1 MIRVYGDFFLRGR
14 INMVN
19 TFSGSTLGVNR
30 KCKITVYKDA
40 ILEINGIVSMSNT
53 TIVCTKHIVLGNN
66 VMVGGGTTIVD
77 SDFHS
82 MDYRHWNTPNDELLM
97 KRKDVVIGNNVFIGM
112 NSIILKGVTIG
123 DGAII
128 AAGSLVNKD
137 IPEGEI
143 WGGNPVIFISKNCH
157 HYEKK

>member
-66 VMVGGGTTIVD
+66 VMVGGG
-77 SDFHS
+77 
-82 MDYRHWNTPNDELLM
+82 YNYCR
-97 KRKDVVIGNNVFIGM
+97 
-112 NSIILKGVTIG
+112 
-123 DGAII
+123 
-128 AAGSLVNKD
+128 
-137 IPEGEI
+137 
-143 WGGNPVIFISKNCH
+143 
-157 HYEKK
+157 